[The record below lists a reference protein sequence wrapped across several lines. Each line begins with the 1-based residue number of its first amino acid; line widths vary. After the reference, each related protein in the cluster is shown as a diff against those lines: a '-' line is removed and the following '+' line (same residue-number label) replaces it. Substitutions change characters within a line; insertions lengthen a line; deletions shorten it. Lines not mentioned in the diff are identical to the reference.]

1 MLNIISLDKVYTN
14 EYTLYGGENMVKTIT
29 LKKLR
34 PGLPEVIKGIDT
46 KLERY
51 IVMKRGRPVA
61 IMLGPDD
68 YESLLETIE
77 ILSDKEAVKRI
88 IKAKKEIAENKIISL
103 EDLRNRIEKANA

>member
-1 MLNIISLDKVYTN
+1 
-14 EYTLYGGENMVKTIT
+14 MVKTIT

>member
-1 MLNIISLDKVYTN
+1 
-14 EYTLYGGENMVKTIT
+14 MVNTIT

-34 PGLPEVIKGIDT
+34 PGLPGVIKGIDT

-61 IMLGPDD
+61 IMIGPDD

-77 ILSDKEAVKRI
+77 ILSDKEAIKRI
-88 IKAKKEIAENKIISL
+88 VKAKKEVAEGKTISL
-103 EDLRNRIEKANA
+103 ENLRQRIEKINV

>member
-1 MLNIISLDKVYTN
+1 MVNTIS
-14 EYTLYGGENMVKTIT
+14 

-46 KLERY
+46 KLDRY

-61 IMLGPDD
+61 IMIGPDD

-77 ILSDKEAVKRI
+77 ILSDKDAAKRI
-88 IKAKKEIAENKIISL
+88 IKAKKEIAEGKTISL
-103 EDLRNRIEKANA
+103 EELRKRIEKVNV